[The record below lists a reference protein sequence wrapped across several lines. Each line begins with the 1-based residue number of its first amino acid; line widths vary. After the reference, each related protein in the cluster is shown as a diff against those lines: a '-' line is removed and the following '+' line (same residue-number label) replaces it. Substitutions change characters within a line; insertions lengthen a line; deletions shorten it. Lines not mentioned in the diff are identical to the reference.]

1 MVVISPFKFLPLHRF
16 VYKILGVSL
25 CIWLLFAGEQVGAQ
39 VTVRGTIYNMYR
51 TRPLTAVSVIS
62 TSGKGTTTD
71 SNGNYM
77 IIVQEQDSLSFSY
90 LGRATMKYPV
100 RDMNVFNNFDL
111 ALHVDPTELKEV
123 RVSPRNYRM
132 DSLQNR
138 KDYAKIFDFRKPGLS
153 INSPGQGLG
162 VGLDLDALINMFRFD
177 RTRRLL
183 AFQHRLV
190 DDEREKFIDHKFS
203 GAIVKRVTHISDNDL
218 PTFLIRYRPSY
229 QFAKNSSDYEFLD
242 YIKLAYQQFISEEG
256 EQKPPAPPSSNPDE
270 YTPPTPPPS
279 RTP

>member
-90 LGRATMKYPV
+90 
-100 RDMNVFNNFDL
+100 
-111 ALHVDPTELKEV
+111 
-123 RVSPRNYRM
+123 
-132 DSLQNR
+132 
-138 KDYAKIFDFRKPGLS
+138 
-153 INSPGQGLG
+153 
-162 VGLDLDALINMFRFD
+162 
-177 RTRRLL
+177 
-183 AFQHRLV
+183 
-190 DDEREKFIDHKFS
+190 
-203 GAIVKRVTHISDNDL
+203 
-218 PTFLIRYRPSY
+218 
-229 QFAKNSSDYEFLD
+229 
-242 YIKLAYQQFISEEG
+242 
-256 EQKPPAPPSSNPDE
+256 
-270 YTPPTPPPS
+270 
-279 RTP
+279 